1 MSASARIET
10 IHAREVLDSRGRP
23 TVEVEISVAGGW
35 TGSAI
40 VPSGASTGS
49 HEAIELR
56 DHDSRRLRGR
66 GVRCAVE
73 NVNSLIAPRLIGQD
87 TANQADI
94 DALLVALDGTPDK
107 SCLGANAILGVS
119 LAAAHAAASA
129 MRLPLWR
136 YLGQGRVLP
145 IPMINVISGGL
156 HASHNLDL
164 QDFMIMPIGA
174 TSYSQALE
182 MSLEVHWAVHD
193 LLLERGL
200 STLKADEG
208 GFGPAL
214 PDNRAALDLLMAAVE
229 RAGYR
234 PGEEI
239 AFALDVAATHF
250 YRPEHGRY
258 DLASEGR
265 ICDASELIDL
275 LAGWVADYPIVS
287 IEDGLAE
294 DDWAGWGELTDRLG
308 PTVQLVGDDLFTT
321 NSQRVRQG
329 IDLGVANAVLVKMNQ
344 IGTLTETLEVIRL
357 AREAGYRTVISARS
371 GETEDSTIADLAVAT
386 SAGQIKIGSL
396 AQSERLAK
404 YNQLLRIEEA
414 LGAEAHFVQ
423 WKDLLPTGA
432 LPIDPPAA
440 R

>member
-1 MSASARIET
+1 LSASARIESVY
-10 IHAREVLDSRGRP
+10 AREVLDSRGRP
-23 TVEVEISVAGGW
+23 TVEVEIGVAGEW

-56 DHDSRRLRGR
+56 DGDLRRLRGR
-66 GVRCAVE
+66 GVRQAVE
-73 NVNSLIAPRLIGQD
+73 NVNHLIAPCLIGQGA
-87 TANQADI
+87 ANQAVI
-94 DALLVALDGTPDK
+94 DALLISLDGTPNK
-107 SCLGANAILGVS
+107 SRLGANAILGVS
-119 LAAAHAAASA
+119 FAAARAAAMSL
-129 MRLPLWR
+129 RLPLWR
-136 YLGQGRVLP
+136 YLGQGSVLP
-145 IPMINVISGGL
+145 LPMINIISGGL
-156 HASHNLDL
+156 HASHNLDF
-164 QDFMIMPIGA
+164 QDFMIMPVGA
-174 TSYSQALE
+174 ASFSQALE
-182 MSLEVHWAVHD
+182 MSLEVHWAVYD

-234 PGEEI
+234 PGDEI

-250 YRPEHGRY
+250 YRQEQDRY

-265 ICDASELIDL
+265 LCNASELIDL
-275 LAGWVADYPIVS
+275 LADWVADYPIVS
-287 IEDGLAE
+287 IEDGLGE
-294 DDWAGWGELTDRLG
+294 DDWAGWRELTDQLG
-308 PTVQLVGDDLFTT
+308 GAVQLVGDDLFTT
-321 NSQRVRQG
+321 NPLRVRKG
-329 IDLGVANAVLVKMNQ
+329 TDLGVANAVLVKMNQ

-357 AREAGYRTVISARS
+357 AHEAGYRPVISARS

-414 LGAEAHFVQ
+414 LGAEAQFAR
-423 WKDLLPTGA
+423 WRDLS
-432 LPIDPPAA
+432 PAGGRPA
-440 R
+440 GGSVG

>member
-1 MSASARIET
+1 LSASARIET

-23 TVEVEISVAGGW
+23 TVEVEISVTGGRI
-35 TGSAI
+35 GAAI

-56 DHDSRRLRGR
+56 DGDLRRLRGR
-66 GVRCAVE
+66 GVRQAVE
-73 NVNSLIAPRLIGQD
+73 NVNHLIAPRLIGHD
-87 TANQADI
+87 AANQAAI
-94 DALLVALDGTPDK
+94 DTLLISLDGTPNK
-107 SCLGANAILGVS
+107 SRLGANAVLGVS
-119 LAAAHAAASA
+119 LAAARAAALA

-136 YLGQGRVLP
+136 YLGQGRMLP
-145 IPMINVISGGL
+145 LPMINIISGGL
-156 HASHNLDL
+156 HASHNLDF
-164 QDFMIMPIGA
+164 QDFMIMPVGA
-174 TSYSQALE
+174 TSYSLALE
-182 MSLEVHWAVHD
+182 MSLEAHWAVYD

-208 GFGPAL
+208 GFGPAF
-214 PDNRAALDLLMAAVE
+214 PNNRAALDLLMAAVE

-250 YRPEHGRY
+250 YRPEQGRY

-265 ICDASELIDL
+265 MCDASELVDL
-275 LAGWVADYPIVS
+275 LAAWVADYPIVS

-294 DDWAGWGELTDRLG
+294 DDWAGWRELTDRLG
-308 PTVQLVGDDLFTT
+308 GTVQLVGDDLFTT
-321 NSQRVRQG
+321 NPQRVRQG
-329 IDLGVANAVLVKMNQ
+329 IDRDIANAVLVKMNQ

-414 LGAEAHFVQ
+414 LGAEAQFVQ
-423 WKDLLPTGA
+423 WRNLLPAGQA
-432 LPIDPPAA
+432 PAGSPVG
-440 R
+440 

>member
-23 TVEVEISVAGGW
+23 TVEVEIGVAGGW
-35 TGSAI
+35 AGSAI

-49 HEAIELR
+49 HEAVELR
-56 DHDSRRLRGR
+56 DGDLRRLRGR
-66 GVRCAVE
+66 GVRQAVE
-73 NVNSLIAPRLIGQD
+73 NVNRLIAPRLIGQD
-87 TANQADI
+87 AANQAAI
-94 DALLVALDGTPDK
+94 DALLISLDGTPNK
-107 SCLGANAILGVS
+107 SRLGANAILGVS
-119 LAAAHAAASA
+119 LAAARAAAAA

-145 IPMINVISGGL
+145 LPMINVISGGL
-156 HASHNLDL
+156 HASHNLDF
-164 QDFMIMPIGA
+164 QDFMIMPVGA
-174 TSYSQALE
+174 ASYSQALE

-193 LLLERGL
+193 LLAERGL

-250 YRPEHGRY
+250 YRPEQGRY

-265 ICDASELIDL
+265 MCDASELIDL

-294 DDWAGWGELTDRLG
+294 DDWAGWRELTDRLG
-308 PTVQLVGDDLFTT
+308 GAVQLVGDDLFTT
-321 NSQRVRQG
+321 NPQRVRQG
-329 IDLGVANAVLVKMNQ
+329 IGQGIANAVLVKMNQ

-357 AREAGYRTVISARS
+357 AQEAGYRTVISARS

-414 LGAEAHFVQ
+414 LGADAQFAQ
-423 WKDLLPTGA
+423 WRDLLPAGGR
-432 LPIDPPAA
+432 PAGNSVG
-440 R
+440 